1 MDTTSLFSHVQL
13 EQKTN
18 EEKILMIL
26 YRAI

>member
-1 MDTTSLFSHVQL
+1 MDTTSFFSHVQL